1 MLLQLEVIKNN
12 RIAYRHQIGL
22 CTIPAQFEHGRPAAV
37 LCIWDQDRETF
48 KYYLKKDNPIA
59 KYIVTEI
66 LFNMD
71 RDNVL
76 GYHHAVDVV
85 MHHVM
90 RQIYYKPELEVC
102 DKKTTCHHYW

>member
-22 CTIPAQFEHGRPAAV
+22 CTIPAQFEHGRPVAV
-37 LCIWDQDRETF
+37 LFIWDQDRETF
-48 KYYLKKDNPIA
+48 KYYLRKDNPMA
-59 KYIVTEI
+59 NYIVTEI

-76 GYHHAVDVV
+76 GYQHMVDVV
-85 MHHVM
+85 MHQVM
-90 RQIYYKPELEVC
+90 RQIYYKPVIKGL
-102 DKKTTCHHYW
+102 